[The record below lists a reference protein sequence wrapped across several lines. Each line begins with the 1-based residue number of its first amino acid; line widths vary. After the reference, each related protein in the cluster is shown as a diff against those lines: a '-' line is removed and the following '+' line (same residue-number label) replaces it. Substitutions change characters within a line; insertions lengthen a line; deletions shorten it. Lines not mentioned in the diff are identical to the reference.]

1 MVIIQV
7 LEVVLVVVVVVVL
20 VEVVSLTKVMEG
32 VVVLKVNFIGV
43 GEQDYLMC
51 LKINANSICRFGIPL
66 ALYYGTYWT
75 TLLQC

>member
-7 LEVVLVVVVVVVL
+7 LEVVLVV

-32 VVVLKVNFIGV
+32 VVVLKVNLIGV

-66 ALYYGTYWT
+66 ALYCGTYWT